1 MPIPPELVG
10 PIQTYFGP
18 FSHAVVEFRPLWHLS
33 INNPSMEIFQI
44 RDSLDHIHMLL
55 GVRCRTPAP
64 PNLSGPF
71 QRHPVLQMKLYGA
84 AFGPLEVISPQFVSG
99 HVAFLPLRV
108 QQNEVVATI
117 SMSCVSPIFHSF
129 STRSYMKC
137 RLRFFVV
144 FMSMIH
150 FIFTIH
156 FSEVSL

>member
-1 MPIPPELVG
+1 LIHSTTDSPLVAAC
-10 PIQTYFGP
+10 I
-18 FSHAVVEFRPLWHLS
+18 
-33 INNPSMEIFQI
+33 MEIFQI
-44 RDSLDHIHMLL
+44 RDSLDHIHTLL

-108 QQNEVVATI
+108 QRNEVVATI

-129 STRSYMKC
+129 STRSYMKR